1 MLKEFQKLN
10 QKNIVLVFYFILIE
24 SKGTDKKGNKYSCT
38 YFWKKSNE
46 TKKGMITV

>member
-10 QKNIVLVFYFILIE
+10 QKNIGLGFSFILIE
-24 SKGTDKKGNKYSCT
+24 SKGTDKKGNKYSRT